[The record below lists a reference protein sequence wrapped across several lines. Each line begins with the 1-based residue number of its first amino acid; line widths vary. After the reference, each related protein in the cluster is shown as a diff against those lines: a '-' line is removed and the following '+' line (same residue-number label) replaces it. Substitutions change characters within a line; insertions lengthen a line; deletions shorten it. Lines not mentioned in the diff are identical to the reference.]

1 MSATLSFTNILNYCY
16 VYYMTQIGIIHEIT
30 GNGAEAETFL
40 IWGKNISCS
49 QGLPLFIVAFSSVLG
64 MEVE

>member
-1 MSATLSFTNILNYCY
+1 
-16 VYYMTQIGIIHEIT
+16 MTQIGIIHEIT

-64 MEVE
+64 MKVE

>member
-1 MSATLSFTNILNYCY
+1 
-16 VYYMTQIGIIHEIT
+16 MTQIGIIHEIT